1 MLIGRGSYRIF
12 LFVQAFVGGVFVLSR
27 VVAIVTSLPCQGQ
40 GYVLVEGYQTSI
52 NVGRQVKKGVIP
64 GGCFRY
70 RAGGVNV
77 R

>member
-1 MLIGRGSYRIF
+1 MLTAVAPTAVF
-12 LFVQAFVGGVFVLSR
+12 FVVQAFVGGVFVLSR

-52 NVGRQVKKGVIP
+52 DVGRQVKKGVIP

>member
-1 MLIGRGSYRIF
+1 MLTAMATTENF
-12 LFVQAFVGGVFVLSR
+12 FFVQAFVSGVFVLCH
-27 VVAIVTSLPCQGQ
+27 VVVIVTSLPCQGQ

-64 GGCFRY
+64 GGCFLY